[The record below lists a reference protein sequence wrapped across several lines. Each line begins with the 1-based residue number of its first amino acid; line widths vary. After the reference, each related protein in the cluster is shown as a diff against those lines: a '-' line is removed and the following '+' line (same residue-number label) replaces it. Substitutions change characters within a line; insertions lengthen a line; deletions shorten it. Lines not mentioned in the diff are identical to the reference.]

1 MKIKDIKILDFL
13 YLSKSQAFDT
23 LSDFF
28 TPFYV
33 KVYLAILIFLNLLN
47 WVFVYYINKVVSQ
60 DLVVLHYNVNFG
72 VNLIGSAGKIY
83 TIPFLGLAFIILNVV
98 LVTNIRKQDKF
109 INHLLFFSL
118 ILANLFLLAATMSV
132 YLVNFR

>member
-28 TPFYV
+28 APFYI